1 MQPNQSASRQADAA
15 TLSSRISQYLSAG
28 GVIAALPGFT
38 PKPVPARRHPDA
50 RPKAPA
56 RPRLTED
63 QRLASRLRVFAAQ
76 RYTLRYTCMVTGID
90 ERQAARV
97 ADRHGITFGGTRAQ
111 KEQLPPSAAALD

>member
-1 MQPNQSASRQADAA
+1 MKMSRSGLDMHPSPSLTHQTEAA
-15 TLSSRISQYLSAG
+15 ALAARVNQYLSAG

-97 ADRHGITFGGTRAQ
+97 ADRYGIAFRPA
-111 KEQLPPSAAALD
+111 